1 VVAQKRG
8 RSPEGPRDKERW
20 CSSRCQAL
28 GRIWARRRAGAAKSH
43 SPKHRCASG
52 YSSASLS
59 EASDPPALLLAT
71 KLLGCPVD
79 CHLRFGRGATRP
91 QGGGR
96 LEHVL
101 AAGCHPVLRVG
112 LDCVV
117 ARPAEDVVA
126 IAVDRED
133 DIVAFAAAR
142 PFVLDAAKEE
152 AIVAFFAGQV
162 VPAQPTIQSV
172 VVSAAGE
179 KVVATLAEQELIS
192 CGANFT
198 EYAGETVGWLTAVGL
213 TRATVDDV
221 GAPAAK
227 QDVCADSTRD
237 VVPEPAAFDKIVS
250 QAGVDVIEAVS
261 GGDTVA
267 LGCAGD
273 LVVFGDTPS
282 FPGVG
287 VLVSCAVA
295 LHAQRLGNSAHQQHR
310 HPHRRH

>member
-1 VVAQKRG
+1 
-8 RSPEGPRDKERW
+8 
-20 CSSRCQAL
+20 
-28 GRIWARRRAGAAKSH
+28 
-43 SPKHRCASG
+43 
-52 YSSASLS
+52 
-59 EASDPPALLLAT
+59 LLLAT
-71 KLLGCPVD
+71 KPLGSVMMVTSASGVAPPA
-79 CHLRFGRGATRP
+79 RREEE
-91 QGGGR
+91 GR

-101 AAGCHPVLRVG
+101 AAGCHPVLRVVMYRV
-112 LDCVV
+112 L
-117 ARPAEDVVA
+117 AKPAEDVVA
-126 IAVDRED
+126 IAVDREE

-142 PFVLDAAKEE
+142 LFVLDAAKEQ
-152 AIVAFFAGQV
+152 AIAAFFAGEV
-162 VPAQPTIQSV
+162 VPAGPTRQKV
-172 VVSAAGE
+172 AVSAAGE

-192 CGANFT
+192 FGSSDNPGFRITYGAA
-198 EYAGETVGWLTAVGL
+198 ERGEWLTAVGL
-213 TRATVDDV
+213 SRATVDDV

-273 LVVFGDTPS
+273 LVVFGGTPS

-295 LHAQRLGNSAHQQHR
+295 LHAERIGNSAHQQHR
-310 HPHRRH
+310 RPHGRH